1 MGSGVETKEVG
12 KEVQQKNLSKISTHF
27 TGTPVHSGLLNA
39 PGPVW
44 STKNDLLAGFLYDA
58 AMNFLNIGSTRL
70 ELRQIAGYPD
80 SSPLIFLHEG
90 LGSVSLW
97 TQRGIDWPQQVCAAT
112 GRAGVVYS
120 RRGYGQSAPAQGDLP
135 ADYMHREAWEVLPAL
150 LDALQIKKPVLLGH
164 SDGATIA
171 LLYASRHPVSACI
184 ALAPHVLVE
193 QVAVTAIAA
202 AKTAFE
208 SGGLRDRLARHHAD
222 VDGAFRQWNDVWLSD
237 AFRRFDIRED
247 CRRITAPL
255 LLIQGLDDEY
265 GTLRQLDEIAL
276 AAPHA
281 VQQHLASCGHSPQRD
296 QPEKTLEAI
305 ASFLNQA
312 N

>member
-1 MGSGVETKEVG
+1 MSEMQINAVPLEVR
-12 KEVQQKNLSKISTHF
+12 K
-27 TGTPVHSGLLNA
+27 
-39 PGPVW
+39 
-44 STKNDLLAGFLYDA
+44 
-58 AMNFLNIGSTRL
+58 
-70 ELRQIAGYPD
+70 IAGSATLAPI
-80 SSPLIFLHEG
+80 IFLHEG
-90 LGSVSLW
+90 LGSVSCW
-97 TQRGIDWPQQVCAAT
+97 TQRGIDWPQQVCQGT

-120 RRGYGQSAPAQGDLP
+120 RRGYGQSAPTAGNLP

-150 LDALQIKKPVLLGH
+150 LNALQLKKTVLLGQ

-171 LLYASRHPVSACI
+171 LLYASRHTVSACI

-193 QVAVTAIAA
+193 QLAINAIAK

-208 SGGLRDRLARHHAD
+208 SGGLRNRLARHHAD

-237 AFRRFDIRED
+237 AFRSFDIREE

-265 GTLRQLDEIAL
+265 GTLSQLDEIAL

-281 VQQHLASCGHSPQRD
+281 MRLHLPACGHSAPRD
-296 QPEKTLEAI
+296 QPEKTQEAVI
-305 ASFLNQA
+305 RFLLQA
-312 N
+312 A